1 MHDCVPGFQSGWV
14 NLPRVRSRPPLEYL
28 REDVKSVLMEM
39 TAMPLC
45 VRTTGFS
52 SQEVQVASRRDAMLL
67 AHLLVYR
74 SVRELTDV
82 VAWNPLPVSELDF
95 KSRIFAWKTS
105 VGTYSGFMLTGM
117 MLSIFMTCRRR
128 FVSVDG

>member
-1 MHDCVPGFQSGWV
+1 
-14 NLPRVRSRPPLEYL
+14 
-28 REDVKSVLMEM
+28 
-39 TAMPLC
+39 
-45 VRTTGFS
+45 
-52 SQEVQVASRRDAMLL
+52 MLL